1 MIRYNSCQLYGDWLT
16 WLTFSKAAGLE
27 ENEGEVN
34 QEEEI
39 EGNNSAIYCIWFLD
53 FSICVSVTTMQVNAE
68 SSVIPGLYNEVLQLV
83 YSSPLYSTQSTVNA
97 LYRRI
102 SDGVIVYI
110 LPHNLA

>member
-39 EGNNSAIYCIWFLD
+39 EGNNSAIYCI
-53 FSICVSVTTMQVNAE
+53 
-68 SSVIPGLYNEVLQLV
+68 
-83 YSSPLYSTQSTVNA
+83 
-97 LYRRI
+97 
-102 SDGVIVYI
+102 
-110 LPHNLA
+110 